1 MPGTASFFRLLG
13 FSIVIGG
20 GLAAALAPRAAR
32 AGEADD
38 LQVMIDRARNG
49 VPDLERQ
56 DERGAARDEASVLR
70 MWLDEAWRLRSE
82 QKYDEVRIVL
92 DRCDAQ
98 TAMIREKIAA
108 SKETAQ
114 ANARDQTLKRL
125 RESIEKTRRDILKAI
140 TDKAALEA
148 RAKS

>member
-1 MPGTASFFRLLG
+1 MPVTSSLLRMLG
-13 FSIVIGG
+13 FCSAAVAAS
-20 GLAAALAPRAAR
+20 AAAAPGIAA

-56 DERGAARDEASVLR
+56 DERGATRDEASVLR
-70 MWLDEAWRLRSE
+70 LWLDEAWRLRSE

-98 TAMIREKIAA
+98 AEMIRQKIAA
-108 SKETAQ
+108 SKLTAQ
-114 ANARDQTLKRL
+114 AVERETHLKRV
-125 RESIEKTRRDILKAI
+125 RDNIEKTRRDI
-140 TDKAALEA
+140 TRVSSEKAALEA
-148 RAKS
+148 RAK

>member
-1 MPGTASFFRLLG
+1 MSGTVSPSRLLG
-13 FSIVIGG
+13 FFLIAAVLLGS
-20 GLAAALAPRAAR
+20 GLAPGQAH

-49 VPDLERQ
+49 VPDLEKQ

-70 MWLDEAWRLRSE
+70 LWLDEAWRLRSE

-98 TAMIREKIAA
+98 AEMIRQKIQA
-108 SKETAQ
+108 SKLSAVAADKEA
-114 ANARDQTLKRL
+114 TLKRV
-125 RESIEKTRRDILKAI
+125 RENIEKTRRDILKAI
-140 TDKAALEA
+140 TDKAAIEA
-148 RAKS
+148 RAK